1 MASVNDYGALD
12 IDPLANPKLGGTDGW
27 AAAVAAVVN
36 GSDVT
41 VDARITSAKQVAVG
55 TNQPTN
61 PNVLLWV
68 DEGSDYP

>member
-1 MASVNDYGALD
+1 MASVTDYGLLD
-12 IDPLANPKLGGTDGW
+12 IDPLADPKLGGSNGW
-27 AAAVAAVVN
+27 AAAVSAALD

-41 VDARITSAKQVAVG
+41 VNARISAATEVYVG
-55 TNQPTN
+55 TAQPSN